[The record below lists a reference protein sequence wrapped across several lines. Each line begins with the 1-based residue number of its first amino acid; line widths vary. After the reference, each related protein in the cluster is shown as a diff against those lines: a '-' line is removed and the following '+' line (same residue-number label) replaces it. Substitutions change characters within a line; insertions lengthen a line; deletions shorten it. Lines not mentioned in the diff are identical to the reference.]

1 MKATLRMATEA
12 EMSKNSGND
21 PYGEERF
28 VIKVGNRKIFT
39 DLGDELITLM
49 DGDVK
54 RIEISDKP
62 FDGSS
67 SFDIEINE
75 SGFGCPNGFML
86 KGKNLEAWA
95 CADGLKKLGLSS
107 KKKVYAKLR
116 R

>member
-1 MKATLRMATEA
+1 MKATLRKATEA
-12 EMSKNSGND
+12 EIAEQNELGN
-21 PYGEERF
+21 YGDEY

-39 DLGDELITLM
+39 DLGDEIMDLL

-54 RIEISDKP
+54 RIEVSSQP
-62 FDGSS
+62 FEGSS
-67 SFDIEINE
+67 TFDVENA
-75 SGFGCPNGFML
+75 SAGTSYDGFNL

-95 CADGLKKLGLSS
+95 CFEGMKKLGLTS